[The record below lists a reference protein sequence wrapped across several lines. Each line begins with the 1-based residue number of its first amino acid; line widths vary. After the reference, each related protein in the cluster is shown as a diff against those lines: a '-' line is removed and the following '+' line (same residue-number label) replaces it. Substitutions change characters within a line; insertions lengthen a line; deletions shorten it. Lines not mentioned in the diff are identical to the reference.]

1 LADGEK
7 CDRKQRM
14 NFEEQAAT
22 LDRKTIVELLASHQR
37 LADSVDTLKARN
49 AELMRQLDWFKR
61 QLFDTKSERRFV
73 DPDSRQLSLGEWKQ
87 EDAPASEITVAE
99 HHRRSRKQPE
109 KKAEE
114 EILRFDDSVPV
125 EEIRLSH
132 PALDADHE
140 IISEKTTYRLA
151 QKPASYVLLKYIRPV
166 IKRKDNGQIVCP
178 PAPAAVL
185 GKSLADVSL
194 LACMAI
200 DKFRYH
206 LPLYRQHQRMAATGI
221 RLARS
226 TLTGMVHR
234 TADLLEPIYQAQ
246 LCSVISGSV
255 VAMDETPIKAGR
267 KHRGKMK
274 TGYFWPVY
282 GDRDEIVF
290 PFSDSRSGA
299 FIQEILGEYDGVLLT
314 DGYSAYDSYA
324 TRVNGVVHAQC
335 WSHTRRQF
343 LKAENIEPELTAT
356 ALDHIRDLYEAED
369 QIGTRQ
375 LDEAKR
381 LEQRAKLCK
390 PIVDKFFEWVKDT
403 LDNRIL
409 LPSNPFTE
417 ATGYALA
424 REGPLRV
431 FLEYPDVPIDTNHV
445 EREIRPIA
453 LGRKNWLFCW
463 TEVGAQCV
471 GILQSLI
478 ATCRLQGVDPYTYLV
493 DVLQRV
499 ECHPASDVAA
509 LTPRLWKERF
519 AADPMRSVIDRP
531 VNNAVS

>member
-1 LADGEK
+1 MTFD
-7 CDRKQRM
+7 
-14 NFEEQAAT
+14 EQAAT
-22 LDRKTIVELLASHQR
+22 LDRTQIAELLAAHQH
-37 LADSVDTLKARN
+37 LAARN
-49 AELMRQLDWFKR
+49 AELMRQLDWLKR
-61 QLFDTKSERRFV
+61 QLFDSKSERRFV
-73 DPDSRQLSLGEWKQ
+73 DPDGRQLSLGEWKQ
-87 EDAPASEITVAE
+87 EDSPASEITVAE
-99 HHRRSRKQPE
+99 HHRRSRKQPAE
-109 KKAEE
+109 KVEE
-114 EILRFDDSVPV
+114 GDLRFDDSVPV
-125 EEIRLSH
+125 EEIRLAH
-132 PALDADHE
+132 PALDVDHE

-151 QKPASYVLLKYIRPV
+151 QRPASYVLLKYIRPV
-166 IKRKDNGQIVCP
+166 IKRKDNGQIACP
-178 PAPAAVL
+178 SAPSAVL

-206 LPLYRQHQRMAATGI
+206 LPLYRQHQRMAAAGI

-234 TADLLEPIYQAQ
+234 TADLLQPIYQAQ
-246 LCSVISGSV
+246 LCSVIGGSV

-299 FIQEILGEYDGVLLT
+299 FIRETLGEYEGVLLT
-314 DGYSAYDSYA
+314 DGYSAYESYA
-324 TRVNGVVHAQC
+324 ARINGVVHAQC

-343 LKAENIEPELTAT
+343 LKAEGIEPELTT
-356 ALDHIRDLYEAED
+356 SALGHIRDLYEKEGEVGA
-369 QIGTRQ
+369 RQ
-375 LDEAKR
+375 LDATKR
-381 LEQRAKLCK
+381 LEQRAKHCK
-390 PIVDKFFEWVKDT
+390 PVVDAFFEWVKTT
-403 LDNRIL
+403 LEQHLL

-417 ATGYALA
+417 AAEYALA

-431 FLEYPDVPIDTNHV
+431 FLEYPDVPIDTNHL

-453 LGRKNWLFCW
+453 LGRKNWMFCW

-471 GILQSLI
+471 GIFQSLI
-478 ATCRLQGVDPYTYLV
+478 ATCRLQGIDPYPYLV

-499 ECHPASDVAA
+499 DDHPASDVAA
-509 LTPRLWKERF
+509 LTPRIWKERF
-519 AADPMRSVIDRP
+519 ADDPRRSDIDRV
-531 VNNAVS
+531 VNNAAP